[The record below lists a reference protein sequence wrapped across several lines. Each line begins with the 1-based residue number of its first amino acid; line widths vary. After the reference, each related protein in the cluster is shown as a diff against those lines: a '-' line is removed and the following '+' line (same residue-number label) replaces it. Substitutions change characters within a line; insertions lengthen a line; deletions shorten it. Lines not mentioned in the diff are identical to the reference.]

1 MRLVADHKY
10 TKVEAMDE
18 RGPGNANHVYH
29 IEQAMSGIPTLATTL
44 IEFQNGPI
52 KKAGLN
58 GITNEDLLAIVIDR
72 LSGFQMGEYKCRE
85 NAIALIR
92 IEEAYMWL
100 LRRTANREARGVE
113 GTNVK

>member
-18 RGPGNANHVYH
+18 RGQGNANHVYH
-29 IEQAMSGIPTLATTL
+29 INQGLLGVPTLATTV

-52 KKAGLN
+52 KEEGLN
-58 GITNEDLLAIVIDR
+58 GITNEDLLVVVIDR
-72 LSGFQMGEYKCRE
+72 LYGFQAGKFKCRE
-85 NAIALIR
+85 NAIALTK

-100 LRRTANREARGVE
+100 LRRTTIREQRGVE